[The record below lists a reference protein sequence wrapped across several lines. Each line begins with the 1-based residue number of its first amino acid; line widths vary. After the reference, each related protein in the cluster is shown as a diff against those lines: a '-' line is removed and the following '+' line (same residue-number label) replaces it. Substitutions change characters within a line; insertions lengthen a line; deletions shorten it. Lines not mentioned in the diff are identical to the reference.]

1 MLPVTVITGFLGS
14 GKTTL
19 INHLVR
25 DPAMANTA
33 VLVNEF
39 GEIGLDHLLVEHVD
53 AATILVGAGCL
64 CCEVRGELVV
74 GIKALQQRVLAG
86 ELPAFNHLLIETTG
100 LADPAPVL
108 HTLLSDDSLK
118 QSCRVAGVVT
128 VVDALHGQE
137 HLSRHSEALHQITAA
152 DRLVL
157 TKTDLASAQDLQ
169 TLQKRLADLNPGA
182 RLLAGTIDGADLL
195 MACGERLIPA
205 RWLHSAPRQVT
216 ATILQTSAPSVW
228 RRQHPWRPTGWS
240 PGSNSVMAQCG
251 DRTAALQGR
260 PGPRRELTRP
270 WLVHGVQHVFHPLE
284 RLAALGRRTTAPHGL
299 VLIGHDLAGIHP
311 AARASRPWCARC
323 RH

>member
-53 AATILVGAGCL
+53 AATMLVGAGCL

-74 GIKALQQRVLAG
+74 GIKALQERVLAG
-86 ELPAFNHLLIETTG
+86 NLPPFNHLLIETTG

-128 VVDALHGQE
+128 VVDALLGQE

-157 TKTDLASAQDLQ
+157 TKTDLANSQDLQ
-169 TLQKRLADLNPGA
+169 TIQERLADLNPGA
-182 RLLAGTIDGADLL
+182 RLLTGTIDGADLL
-195 MACGERLIPA
+195 AAGNGLPD
-205 RWLHSAPRQVT
+205 RWLHAAPDVHHHDP
-216 ATILQTSAPSVW
+216 TIGSISLETSVPLQPHRVIAW
-228 RRQHPWRPTGWS
+228 IEQL
-240 PGSNSVMAQCG
+240 MAQCG
-251 DRTAALQGR
+251 DRLLRFKGVLNLARADA
-260 PGPRRELTRP
+260 PVV
-270 WLVHGVQHVFHPLE
+270 VHGVQHVFHPLE
-284 RLAALGRRTTAPHGL
+284 RLAGWGNDNRTTRL
-299 VLIGHDLAGIHP
+299 VLIGHDLPESILRESF
-311 AARASRPWCARC
+311 AALVERC

>member
-25 DPAMANTA
+25 DPTMANTA

-53 AATILVGAGCL
+53 AATMLVGAGCL

-74 GIKALQQRVLAG
+74 GIKALQERVLAG
-86 ELPAFNHLLIETTG
+86 ELPPFDHLLIETTG

-128 VVDALHGQE
+128 VVDALHGHE
-137 HLSRHSEALHQITAA
+137 HLSHHNEALHQITAA

-157 TKTDLASAQDLQ
+157 TKTDLASSQDLQ
-169 TLQKRLADLNPGA
+169 TLRQRLADLNPGA

-195 MACGERLIPA
+195 AAGNALPD
-205 RWLHSAPRQVT
+205 RWMHAAPDVHGHDP
-216 ATILQTSAPSVW
+216 TIGSVSLESPVPLQPHRVIAW
-228 RRQHPWRPTGWS
+228 IEQ
-240 PGSNSVMAQCG
+240 VMAQCG
-251 DRTAALQGR
+251 DRLLRFKGILNFAGADTPAV
-260 PGPRRELTRP
+260 
-270 WLVHGVQHVFHPLE
+270 VHGVQHVFHPLE
-284 RLAALGRRTTAPHGL
+284 HLAGWTDNNRTTRL
-299 VLIGHDLAGIHP
+299 VLIGHDLPEPILRESFKAMVE
-311 AARASRPWCARC
+311 RC

>member
-195 MACGERLIPA
+195 AAESALPD
-205 RWLHSAPRQVT
+205 RWLHAVST
-216 ATILQTSAPSVW
+216 DHSHDPSI
-228 RRQHPWRPTGWS
+228 
-240 PGSNSVMAQCG
+240 GSVSLETPVPLETHRVIAWIEQLMAQCG
-251 DRTAALQGR
+251 DQLLRFKGVMNLAGADA
-260 PGPRRELTRP
+260 PVA
-270 WLVHGVQHVFHPLE
+270 VHGVQHVFHPLE
-284 RLAALGRRTTAPHGL
+284 RLAGWGNDNRTTRL
-299 VLIGHDLAGIHP
+299 VLIGHDLPESILRESF
-311 AARASRPWCARC
+311 AALVERC